1 MINVFEFLYYSLYRV
16 FNLVKRV
23 GEKDENLASSFFS
36 ILISTNTG
44 MILFVLR
51 YIVPKDLFLHH
62 PSYNIFIKLMYVLI
76 LVVWYFICKNYFLKK
91 GNYLRIVSFYESKYE
106 GRNNQMAIIG
116 VLYSLFT
123 FSSFIGL
130 AMWLS
135 RI

>member
-1 MINVFEFLYYSLYRV
+1 MIKLFEFLYYSLYRV
-16 FNLVKRV
+16 FKLVKRV

-36 ILISTNTG
+36 ILLSTNTG

-51 YIVPKDLFLHH
+51 YVVPKDLLLQH
-62 PSYNIFIKLMYVLI
+62 SSCNISIRLMYVSI
-76 LVVWYFICKNYFLKK
+76 LVIWYLICKNYFLKK
-91 GNYLRIVSFYESKYE
+91 ENYLRIVSFYESKYE
-106 GRNNQMAIIG
+106 GRNNQMAIAG

-123 FSSFIGL
+123 FSSFISL

>member
-16 FNLVKRV
+16 FKLVKRV

-36 ILISTNTG
+36 ILLSTNTG

-51 YIVPKDLFLHH
+51 YIVPKDLFLQH
-62 PSYNIFIKLMYVLI
+62 PSYNIFIKLMYVSI
-76 LVVWYFICKNYFLKK
+76 LVIWYLICKNYFLKNE
-91 GNYLRIVSFYESKYE
+91 NYLRIVSFYESKYE
-106 GRNNQMAIIG
+106 GRNYQMAKIG
-116 VLYSLFT
+116 VLYSLLT

>member
-1 MINVFEFLYYSLYRV
+1 MINIYEFLYYSLYRV
-16 FNLVKRV
+16 FKLVKRV

-36 ILISTNTG
+36 ILLSTNTG

-51 YIVPKDLFLHH
+51 YIVPKDLFLQH
-62 PSYNIFIKLMYVLI
+62 PSYNIFIKLMYVSI
-76 LVVWYFICKNYFLKK
+76 LVIWYLICKNYFLKK
-91 GNYLRIVSFYESKYE
+91 ENYLRIVSFYESKYE
-106 GRNNQMAIIG
+106 GRNNQMVIIG
-116 VLYSLFT
+116 VLYSLIT